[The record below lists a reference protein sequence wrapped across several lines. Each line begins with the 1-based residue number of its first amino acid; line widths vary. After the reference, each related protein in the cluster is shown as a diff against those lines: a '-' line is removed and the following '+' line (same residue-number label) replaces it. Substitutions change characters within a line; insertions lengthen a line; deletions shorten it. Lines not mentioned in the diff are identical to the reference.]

1 MITSPELNLVFPAY
15 SHKVKKKE
23 GKLYILEEITKKY
36 RLLTPE
42 EWVRQHC
49 LQYLVNE
56 LNYPASLFQIEGSM
70 KVDQLNRRTD
80 IRVYNAQG
88 DVFMLIECKA
98 PSVGLNQQ
106 TWFQLLDYNQTIQAK
121 YGLISNGIETQLA
134 TFDSK
139 IGSFNLLN
147 TFPKWD
153 NA

>member
-1 MITSPELNLVFPAY
+1 MITSPEINLLFPPY
-15 SHKVKKKE
+15 PYKVKKKD
-23 GKLYILEEITKKY
+23 GKLYIFEDISRKY

-80 IRVYNAQG
+80 IRVYNSQG

-98 PSVGLNQQ
+98 PNIDISLSTLQQISQYQKIQKAEYLVLTNGLTNIILHHS
-106 TWFQLLDYNQTIQAK
+106 T
-121 YGLISNGIETQLA
+121 
-134 TFDSK
+134 K
-139 IGSFNLLN
+139 ILN
-147 TFPKWD
+147 EFPTYL
-153 NA
+153 